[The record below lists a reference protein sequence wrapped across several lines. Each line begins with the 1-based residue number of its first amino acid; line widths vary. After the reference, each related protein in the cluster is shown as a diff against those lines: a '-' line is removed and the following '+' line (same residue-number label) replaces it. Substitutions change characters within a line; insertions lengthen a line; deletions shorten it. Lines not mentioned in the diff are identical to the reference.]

1 MPEHK
6 KNSTG
11 FYSTNISV
19 YQVNH
24 IRYIKKFKGNC
35 AVQVEWKP
43 FDSSCYSIL
52 DQAFSTQNNII
63 IY

>member
-11 FYSTNISV
+11 SYSTNISV

-24 IRYIKKFKGNC
+24 IRYIKKCKGNF
-35 AVQVEWKP
+35 ALQVEWKSS
-43 FDSSCYSIL
+43 DSSCYSIL